1 MGNRSFTVQLL
12 TEAELPEALRRV
24 GNRPANRLLSENG
37 RYYFPLA
44 DGWLSFPES
53 GEGARLAALLE
64 GGSGS
69 PVLSLQE
76 AGKKLL
82 SGCDEATAAL
92 LVRRF
97 GIRNEKKRC
106 AIVLEAMQEGGERVF
121 SLLQDLIPAEE
132 GDLLLEMDGQT
143 AVLLKEWGDGGKE
156 EMAEF
161 TRALLETSENEA
173 GLMVRAGIGTV
184 RPLWTQL
191 ASSYEEACLAVRIG
205 ESFRLPGRV
214 FLYEDLFL
222 ERLVNEIPAERRREL
237 RNSMLR
243 SAPETLKSPEMADTI
258 QSFFRNDLSPSATAR
273 ALFIHRNTL
282 NYRLERIREETGL
295 DIRRFQ
301 DAAVLMMLMKL

>member
-1 MGNRSFTVQLL
+1 MGNRSFTVQVL
-12 TEAELPEALRRV
+12 TEAELPETFQHGV
-24 GNRPANRLLSENG
+24 NRAANRLLSENG
-37 RYYFPLA
+37 QFYYCMGDA
-44 DGWLSFPES
+44 WISFPE
-53 GEGARLAALLE
+53 GEEGARLAAALE
-64 GGSGS
+64 GGSVS
-69 PVLSLQE
+69 SVLSLQE
-76 AGKKLL
+76 AGRKLL
-82 SGCDEATAAL
+82 SGCDEATANL

-97 GIRNEKKRC
+97 GIRNEKNRC
-106 AIVLEAMQEGGERVF
+106 AIVLEAVQEGNGRVF

-132 GDLLLEMDGQT
+132 GDLLLEMDRQT
-143 AVLLKEWGDGGKE
+143 AVLLKEWDDGGKE
-156 EMAEF
+156 EIAEF

-173 GLMVRAGIGTV
+173 GLTVRAGIGTV

-191 ASSYEEACLAVRIG
+191 AASYEEACLAVRIG
-205 ESFRLPGRV
+205 ESFHLPGSV

-237 RNSMLR
+237 RDSMMR
-243 SAPETLKSPEMADTI
+243 NAPETLKLPEMADTI